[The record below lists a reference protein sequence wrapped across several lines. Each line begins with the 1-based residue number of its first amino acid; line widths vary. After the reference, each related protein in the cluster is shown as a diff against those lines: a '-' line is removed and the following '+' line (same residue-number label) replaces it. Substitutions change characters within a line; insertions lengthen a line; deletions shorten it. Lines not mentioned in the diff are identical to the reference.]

1 MISLRSRYK
10 KTEEVTLVDRM
21 RSARGR
27 SRYWLFVV
35 ALAAV
40 GALVLVIAP
49 PRRPGLVPA
58 EPAGKAPETRVLETK
73 ALPLGSV
80 ERLSIRALVEPGL
93 PDSLLRR
100 ALDRLLYVTLD
111 SANRR
116 ARGRVRVVWAYLV
129 EGESAGVMDWRA
141 MAIWTDSTLAK
152 SLRPAGIGGDA
163 LEERGTEYDFTNPV
177 RPGPGPGP
185 AGK

>member
-1 MISLRSRYK
+1 MISLRSRNK
-10 KTEEVTLVDRM
+10 KAEEVTLVDRM
-21 RSARGR
+21 RSGRGR
-27 SRYWLFVV
+27 GRYWLFVLV
-35 ALAAV
+35 LAGV

-49 PRRPGLVPA
+49 PRRPGMVLPEPGGPA
-58 EPAGKAPETRVLETK
+58 PAVRVLETR
-73 ALPLGSV
+73 AMPLGSV
-80 ERLSIRALVEPGL
+80 ERLTVRAQVEPGL

-100 ALDRLLYVTLD
+100 TLDHVLFAALD
-111 SANRR
+111 SANGR

-129 EGESAGVMDWRA
+129 ESESAKAVDWRA

-163 LEERGTEYDFTNPV
+163 IKEQGTEYDFTNPV